1 MRINIYLDISLLAH
15 FKHKGKYMVT
25 VRMPKYM
32 YDQNICLNYALPL
45 LFICVRFYEY

>member
-1 MRINIYLDISLLAH
+1 MLMITLYTSQIIIMRINVQLDISLFAH

-32 YDQNICLNYALPL
+32 YDQNI
-45 LFICVRFYEY
+45 

>member
-1 MRINIYLDISLLAH
+1 MSRITVYAPKIYIMRINIYLDISLFAH

-32 YDQNICLNYALPL
+32 YD
-45 LFICVRFYEY
+45 